1 MNTDSYDDWKEA
13 LLRLPDRT
21 FFDLMRLYLGEIK
34 TPFNKQR
41 LVERLI
47 GFLSKP
53 EIQRTIVNSL
63 DSLDILILTAVH
75 CLPVTTRGSLLIFL
89 SSAFSLQ
96 TRLINLEERLLL
108 YSTEQHYYQFALTKI
123 YRINPLLSAALEP
136 FLHPDVLFLPQETG
150 TVQSG
155 ESLCDDMVLAG
166 LYSFFLK
173 DSAAL
178 KTNGAFKVKT
188 EKQLRTIFQVK
199 TSDIGGFEQLCAGL
213 QHIGLLIRSESN
225 LIPQQERWAEFF
237 KQRPLDRKMYIAA
250 AISGHTRRDILRQ
263 RAQFFTDFL
272 AALNPQGLY
281 TDDTL
286 KRFFDYL
293 FQKTSIDIQDEYS
306 LFPGMNIGMY
316 TSDDALKIIGWMK
329 ALKFLLPVGECWQ
342 LNSSVFSQETAEQ
355 PLIADPSFELTIMPF
370 TSLDRIFPVLNCM
383 EPLAILTTG
392 RFAITRAACLRCFER
407 GVTDT
412 ALIESINEAAGG
424 LLPQNIKVSITE
436 WYRQCTAVGLYHG
449 FVLTVAEDKRKLF
462 KQHAQLQN
470 IIYKELAD
478 GVYLMKQIDQNAI
491 RTTVK
496 SAGLDVTCYNT
507 ADTGRIVAARLLPV
521 EYRPSPLEAL
531 YQATNGTTS
540 VNAAAKPEQN
550 YREYM
555 RHLETLVENMPIG
568 RDDKQ
573 SLKEKIAKK
582 LIVTQ
587 EQLCGKPVEND
598 VREVSGL
605 DFLGKLRLAE
615 TAIAEQ
621 NIVEVSIEEPAGQ
634 RTITGIPIA
643 IEKTEHDTVLL
654 IRPQKS
660 QTSERV
666 SVARMLKIRAFRDSL
681 FS

>member
-53 EIQRTIVNSL
+53 EMQRIIVKSL

-96 TRLINLEERLLL
+96 TRLSNLEERLLL
-108 YSTEQHYYQFALTKI
+108 YRTDKTYSSLAIPKT
-123 YRINPLLSAALEP
+123 YRINPLFSTVIEP
-136 FLHPDVLFLPQETG
+136 LLQPRMLFLPQEMG
-150 TVQSG
+150 TPQSG

-178 KTNGAFKVKT
+178 KTNGTFKVKT
-188 EKQLRTIFQVK
+188 EKQLQSIFQESAADV
-199 TSDIGGFEQLCAGL
+199 GCFELLCAGL
-213 QHIGLLIRSESN
+213 QHIGLLIRNEGC
-225 LIPQQERWAEFF
+225 LIPQQERWMEFF
-237 KQRPLDRKMYIAA
+237 KQKPLDRKMYIVAA
-250 AISGHTRRDILRQ
+250 LGGHARRDILRL

-281 TDDTL
+281 TDETL

-293 FQKTSIDIQDEYS
+293 FQKQCIEINGEYS
-306 LFPGMNIGMY
+306 IFPGMHIGMY
-316 TSDDALKIIGWMK
+316 ASEEALKIIRWMK
-329 ALKFLLPVGECWQ
+329 TLKFLLPAGEYWQ
-342 LNSSVFSQETAEQ
+342 LNTAVFSQETAEQ
-355 PLIADPSFELTIMPF
+355 PLIADSSFEITIMPF
-370 TSLDRIFPVLNCM
+370 TSLERIFPVLNCM

-392 RFAITRAACLRCFER
+392 RFTITRAACLRCFER
-407 GVTDT
+407 CETDT
-412 ALIESINEAAGG
+412 ALIESLNMAVGG

-436 WYRQCTAVGLYHG
+436 WYLQCTAVGLYHG

-462 KQHAQLQN
+462 RRHAQLQN

-478 GVYLMKQIDQNAI
+478 GVYLIKQLDQSSI
-491 RTTVK
+491 RTAVK
-496 SAGLDVTCYNT
+496 SAGLDVTCYNA
-507 ADTGRIVAARLLPV
+507 ADTGRTIASRLASL
-521 EYRPSPLEAL
+521 EYRPAVLESL
-531 YQATNGTTS
+531 YTDINGTKDT
-540 VNAAAKPEQN
+540 AKKPEQN
-550 YREYM
+550 YREHIRY
-555 RHLETLVENMPIG
+555 LEMLVDGMPIG
-568 RDDKQ
+568 CDDKQ
-573 SLKEKIAKK
+573 NLKEKIAKK

-587 EQLCGKPVEND
+587 EQLYGKPID
-598 VREVSGL
+598 SDAREVSGL
-605 DFLGKLRLAE
+605 DFLGKIHLAE
-615 TAIAEQ
+615 TAIAEH
-621 NIVEVSIEEPAGQ
+621 NIVEVSVEEPTGQ
-634 RTITGIPIA
+634 RIITGIPIA
-643 IEKTEHDTVLL
+643 IEKTTHDAVLL
-654 IRPQKS
+654 IQVQDSK
-660 QTSERV
+660 TCERA
-666 SVARMLKIRAFRDSL
+666 SVARIIKMRAFRDSL